1 MNAIDKGSL
10 YELRQDRKGVIWDLL
25 LYVPTVIALFSIAA
39 KLWFGPNQSWSYLL
53 VFLGTFFL
61 LVGANRILKTR
72 LLLVPTAPVAL
83 GVDKGQVSV
92 HLRNGRTVNLVKD
105 VRFFSEVGGKT
116 FALTGMDLSGQ
127 KQQYV
132 FHSGQFQDET
142 AYKGAKAYLEI
153 YR

>member
-1 MNAIDKGSL
+1 MSAIDKGNL
-10 YELRQDRKGVIWDLL
+10 YELRQDRKGVTWDLL

-83 GVDKGQVSV
+83 GVDKGQVNI
-92 HLRNGRTVNLVKD
+92 HLRGGQTVNLVKD

-116 FALTGMDLSGQ
+116 FAITGMDLSGQ

-132 FHSGQFQDET
+132 FHLGQFQDEA
-142 AYKGAKAYLEI
+142 AYKGAKAYLEV

>member
-105 VRFFSEVGGKT
+105 VRFFSEVGCKT

>member
-1 MNAIDKGSL
+1 MSAIDNGSL
-10 YELRQDRKGVIWDLL
+10 YELRQDRKGVTWDLL

-39 KLWFGPNQSWSYLL
+39 KLWFGPNRSWSYLL

-61 LVGANRILKTR
+61 LVGANRIFKTR
-72 LLLVPTAPVAL
+72 LLLVPSAPVAL
-83 GVDKGQVSV
+83 GVEKGQVSV
-92 HLRNGRTVNLVKD
+92 RLRSGQTVNLVKD
-105 VRFFSEVGGKT
+105 VRFFSEIGGKT

-132 FHSGQFQDET
+132 FHLGQFQDEA
-142 AYKGAKAYLEI
+142 AYKGAKSYLEI